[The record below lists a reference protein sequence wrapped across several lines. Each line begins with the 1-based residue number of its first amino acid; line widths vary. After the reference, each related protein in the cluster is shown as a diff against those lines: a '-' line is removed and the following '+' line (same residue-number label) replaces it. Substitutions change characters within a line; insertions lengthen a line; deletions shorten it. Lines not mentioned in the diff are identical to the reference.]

1 MMRTPCHPEIRQ
13 ETKEDEM
20 SHVAFS
26 LFAASGVFFL
36 LYLSRRKARVS
47 QENE

>member
-20 SHVAFS
+20 SPVTFS

-36 LYLSRRKARVS
+36 LYLSRRRARLNR
-47 QENE
+47 ETE